1 MFTPLVNG
9 RGVIL
14 GAGNDQQDV
23 IAFNAYRF
31 AELFPVLGPVA
42 IGVTGQNRLQDLI
55 GTQWVLE
62 MRRDRT
68 LRLYRREGYGWVR
81 VTGGL
86 PPVFAS
92 PLPEGARRVTM
103 AFDQSARVVIAYE
116 LAGMVYLT
124 RWDPS
129 TNQYVQNVTISGH
142 DPVVVFD
149 ATWSYDV
156 ADSDVLLFYLT
167 PDREQVMARVQRE
180 LYATPHLI
188 DDQGDVRVMD
198 RVVRLPLQYM
208 VLLSDEHGIPL
219 VDEDGVRVAL
229 ISHPYPYPHFER
241 MVMSTTGPSSGAYD
255 LMVIQ
260 TALAEAMV
268 MSTTG
273 PTGGDYIM
281 PVIETTLAEGMEA
294 GVTGTPTGGEYLS
307 AVISHELAEA
317 MEAGV
322 VGTPSGGVYTLV
334 VLQRALAEGMTV
346 GVTGPTGG
354 SYVTV

>member
-1 MFTPLVNG
+1 MFTPLV
-9 RGVIL
+9 
-14 GAGNDQQDV
+14 Q
-23 IAFNAYRF
+23 YRVGF
-31 AELFPVLGPVA
+31 GPEGIRPFSGYAELFPVLGPVA
-42 IGVTGQNRLQDLI
+42 IGVTGQNTLQDLI
-55 GTQWVLE
+55 GTQWVCE

-68 LRLYRREGYGWVR
+68 LRLHRRNGASWER
-81 VTGGL
+81 ITAGL
-86 PPVFAS
+86 PPVFTG

-116 LAGMVYLT
+116 VNGMIYLT
-124 RWDPS
+124 RWDPIEGA
-129 TNQYVQNVTISGH
+129 YVQNVDVSGH

-149 ATWSYDV
+149 ATWSYNV

-167 PDREQVMARVQRE
+167 PDRQQVTARVQRE

-188 DDQGDVRVMD
+188 DDQGETRIMD
-198 RVVRLPLQYM
+198 RVVRLPLRYM
-208 VLLSDEHGIPL
+208 VLLSDGDGNPL
-219 VDEDGVRVAL
+219 EEDGVRVAL
-229 ISHPYPYPHFER
+229 VSGLYPYPHTEF
-241 MVMSTTGPSSGAYD
+241 MIMAVTGPTGGAYD
-255 LMVIQ
+255 LMVISH
-260 TALAEAMV
+260 ALAESMV
-268 MSTTG
+268 MSVTG
-273 PTGGDYIM
+273 PTGGDYIA

-307 AVISHELAEA
+307 AVISHELAEG